1 MLLSVRPH
9 RRKAAAM
16 LPHTLMI
23 LAADPETQRP
33 GFDPILMVLPV
44 LAVLFY
50 FIVLRPGQRRQQ
62 QERDALVTGLK
73 KNDKVITTAG
83 IYGTVISVSEKED
96 EVVVKV
102 DDNTR
107 LKMLK
112 SSIMKN
118 LTNEEAA
125 KAAKDTKDNSKKDAV
140 KEAAQEAPG
149 IRKA

>member
-1 MLLSVRPH
+1 MLYAV
-9 RRKAAAM
+9 
-16 LPHTLMI
+16 MI
-23 LAADPETQRP
+23 LAQNPEGTKAP
-33 GFDPILMVLPV
+33 FPFELLLLPV
-44 LAVLFY
+44 LLLLFY
-50 FIVLRPGQRRQQ
+50 LIVLRPGQRRQQ
-62 QERDALVTGLK
+62 QEKDSLITGLK

-83 IYGTVISVSEKED
+83 IYGTVITVSDKED

-112 SSIMKN
+112 SSIMRN

-125 KAAKDTKDNSKKDAV
+125 RAAKDAKDSSKKDAV
-140 KEAAQEAPG
+140 KDAAQEATG

>member
-1 MLLSVRPH
+1 MVHHPRLAQATEGAAKPPPLFENLIIMAPFLL
-9 RRKAAAM
+9 
-16 LPHTLMI
+16 L
-23 LAADPETQRP
+23 
-33 GFDPILMVLPV
+33 
-44 LAVLFY
+44 LFY

-62 QERDALVTGLK
+62 QERDSLLTGLK

-83 IYGTVISVSEKED
+83 IYGTVISVSDKED

-107 LKMLK
+107 LKMIK

-125 KAAKDTKDNSKKDAV
+125 KAAKDAKDSSKKDAV
-140 KEAAQEAPG
+140 KDAAQEAPG